1 MTKSIMRTSLEHL
14 TACML
19 FSLNTLT
26 TKDDKEDTNQYLL
39 LTLND
44 YIYH

>member
-1 MTKSIMRTSLEHL
+1 MTKSIMRISLEHL

-19 FSLNTLT
+19 FSHNTLT